1 MYSVPAF
8 GFLVSQSQNQR
19 LDALELKR
27 LLWISN
33 QIHVL
38 VFVQQIAVVAL
49 GLYFK
54 VLPFPFDSFVP
65 LGLLRLL
72 HDPNKLLVFVFCVC
86 GLLGVQQIDR
96 VVEVVEETLKVGV
109 LRWKSVSPFLM
120 LCGTGEYDKN
130 SWPEKDGIGTE
141 GWWSEIG
148 AAEDTQKRPG

>member
-1 MYSVPAF
+1 MVYLCADVRKAKAM
-8 GFLVSQSQNQR
+8 G
-19 LDALELKR
+19 KH
-27 LLWISN
+27 I
-33 QIHVL
+33 
-38 VFVQQIAVVAL
+38 VVAGCVPQGEQKHPEL
-49 GLYFK
+49 AGL
-54 VLPFPFDSFVP
+54 SM
-65 LGLLRLL
+65 
-72 HDPNKLLVFVFCVC
+72 
-86 GLLGVQQIDR
+86 LGVQQIDR